1 MTTRYLI
8 PATVAASA
16 HALLFFPAPDREP
29 ATSPKKSP
37 TEIVITHAIVLPS
50 EPPSVDLDEIAS
62 TPMPRGST
70 LERPPVSEDHSAPSD
85 AGFVIDRQRPLP
97 GSRPLVSTPF
107 IPGTFGVPNG
117 DEESVRLNGPRI
129 LDASQLD
136 STPRARS
143 QMPPK
148 YPAEAA
154 REGRSGEVWVEFVV
168 IEDGTVRNPRVIRAT
183 DSVFVEA
190 TLRAIERWRFEPGRR
205 DGRVVRFRMAVPVVF
220 EPAGREL

>member
-1 MTTRYLI
+1 M
-8 PATVAASA
+8 
-16 HALLFFPAPDREP
+16 
-29 ATSPKKSP
+29 
-37 TEIVITHAIVLPS
+37 
-50 EPPSVDLDEIAS
+50 
-62 TPMPRGST
+62 
-70 LERPPVSEDHSAPSD
+70 
-85 AGFVIDRQRPLP
+85 
-97 GSRPLVSTPF
+97 
-107 IPGTFGVPNG
+107 PNG
-117 DEESVRLNGPRI
+117 DEESVRLSGPRI

-136 STPRARS
+136 ATPRARS

-154 REGRSGEVWVEFVV
+154 RESRSGEVWVEFVV

-205 DGRVVRFRMAVPVVF
+205 DGRVVRFRLAVPVGV